1 MKAFNFIAELLPLTI
16 AVLCVAY
23 LIREH
28 PQGQNKDEPPIL
40 PPEDWSEEYAR
51 EFEEEIRR
59 DRQTRKERRR
69 KP

>member
-1 MKAFNFIAELLPLTI
+1 MKAFSFIAELVPLAV
-16 AVLCVAY
+16 AVLYVAHI
-23 LIREH
+23 IREN
-28 PQGQNKDEPPIL
+28 PQEPRYDEPPIL
-40 PPEDWSEEYAR
+40 PPEDWPEEYVK

>member
-1 MKAFNFIAELLPLTI
+1 MEAFSFIAELVPLVV
-16 AVLCVAY
+16 AVLYVAHI
-23 LIREH
+23 IREN
-28 PQGQNKDEPPIL
+28 PQEPRYDEPPIL
-40 PPEDWSEEYAR
+40 PTEDWPEEYVK